1 MPAKSALIVVDMLSR
16 YEHDDAEPL
25 VESVRESLP
34 AMQALLDAARERGV
48 FTAYV
53 NDHFGDWTANRE
65 SLCENALGGP
75 HPELVEPIV
84 PARDVPFL
92 HKARHSIFYGTQV
105 EYMLR
110 SEGVDRIVLIGQVTE
125 QCILYSA
132 LDAYVRHFEVAVSP
146 DAVAHIH
153 QDLAAAAV
161 RMMERNMSAE
171 LVSANAGAF

>member
-1 MPAKSALIVVDMLSR
+1 MPSKSALIVVDMLST
-16 YEHDDAEPL
+16 YDHEDAEPL
-25 VESVRESLP
+25 VESVRDSLP
-34 AMQALLDAARERGV
+34 AMQGLIDAARERGV

-65 SLCENALGGP
+65 SLLESALGGA
-75 HPELVEPIV
+75 HPELVEPIA
-84 PARDVPFL
+84 PAADLPFL

-110 SEGVDRIVLIGQVTE
+110 SEGVERIVLVGQVTE

-132 LDAYVRHFEVAVSP
+132 LDAYVRHFEVALSP

-153 QDLAAAAV
+153 QDLADAAV

-171 LVSANAGAF
+171 IVAADESAF